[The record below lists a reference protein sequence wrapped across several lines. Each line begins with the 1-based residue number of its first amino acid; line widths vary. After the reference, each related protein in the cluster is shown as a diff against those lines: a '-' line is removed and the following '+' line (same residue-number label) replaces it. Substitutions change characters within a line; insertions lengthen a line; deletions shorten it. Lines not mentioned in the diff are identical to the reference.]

1 MSEPAEVDELRAEV
15 ETLRAQV
22 SAETAAKRRR
32 RRRITSWVLA
42 VLAVIATTL
51 ALLTVWTF
59 RTLNN
64 TDLFVERV
72 GGVIEDPQVAEAIGT
87 TAATELVEA
96 IGLQDKLAEQLPPEL
111 SVAAGPITAAATNLL
126 AQGVTRLA
134 QTPQVQQAFEVG
146 LAAGHEVTIAILS
159 GQDTEAISNEDGT
172 VVLDLTPVIN
182 EVITQ
187 GSDFLSGVLDRD
199 IPAPEVTSENVD
211 AALTALETRLG
222 VDLPAD
228 FGQVTLFESENLAA
242 AQQGYQIARWT
253 AILAPIAA
261 LALIGLAVAVSLR
274 RLRTFLGILVGTA
287 LAMLLVSLAV
297 QPLKSSVVS
306 SVAEQ
311 GLSGAVSDSFEIV
324 FSSLRTGIV
333 VVVVVGVIAALL
345 LFVTGDSRAARAGR
359 SMAGQAPSAAAR
371 HRTAFLVGG
380 AVVALVLL
388 AVIPGRSWGQ
398 IGIVLLL
405 YGAFAL
411 AVLIAPRPPDTDPA
425 AAEPDDQAPTEP
437 GDEPAAV
444 TPA

>member
-1 MSEPAEVDELRAEV
+1 MSEPPEVDELRAEV

-32 RRRITSWVLA
+32 RRQITSWVLA
-42 VLAVIATTL
+42 VLAVVATTL

-64 TDLFVERV
+64 TELFVQRV
-72 GGVIEDPQVAEAIGT
+72 GAVIEDEQVAAAIGT
-87 TAATELVEA
+87 TAATELVDA
-96 IGLQDKLAEQLPPEL
+96 IGLQDVLAERLPPEL

-146 LAAGHEVTIAILS
+146 LAAGHEVTIGILS
-159 GQDTEAISNEDGT
+159 GQDTEAISNEGGT

-187 GSDFLSGVLDRD
+187 GSDFLSGVLERD
-199 IPAPEVTSENVD
+199 IPAPQVTPDNVD
-211 AALTALETRLG
+211 AAVAALEDRLG

-228 FGQVTLFESENLAA
+228 FGQVTLFESQNLAT
-242 AQQGYQIARWT
+242 AQQAYQVARWS
-253 AILAPIAA
+253 ALLAPVAA
-261 LALIGLAVAVSLR
+261 LLLIGLAVAVSVR

-345 LFVTGDSRAARAGR
+345 LFLTGDSRAAEASR
-359 SMAGQAPSAAAR
+359 SLAGQAPSLAAR
-371 HRTAFLVGG
+371 HRTAVLVGG
-380 AVVALVLL
+380 AVAALVLL

-398 IGIVLLL
+398 IGLVLLL
-405 YGAFAL
+405 YAAFAL
-411 AVLIAPRPPDTDPA
+411 AVLFAPRPPEPEPDPTG
-425 AAEPDDQAPTEP
+425 PGDDQA
-437 GDEPAAV
+437 AV
-444 TPA
+444 IAP

>member
-146 LAAGHEVTIAILS
+146 LAAA
-159 GQDTEAISNEDGT
+159 
-172 VVLDLTPVIN
+172 
-182 EVITQ
+182 
-187 GSDFLSGVLDRD
+187 
-199 IPAPEVTSENVD
+199 
-211 AALTALETRLG
+211 TR
-222 VDLPAD
+222 
-228 FGQVTLFESENLAA
+228 
-242 AQQGYQIARWT
+242 
-253 AILAPIAA
+253 
-261 LALIGLAVAVSLR
+261 
-274 RLRTFLGILVGTA
+274 
-287 LAMLLVSLAV
+287 
-297 QPLKSSVVS
+297 
-306 SVAEQ
+306 
-311 GLSGAVSDSFEIV
+311 
-324 FSSLRTGIV
+324 
-333 VVVVVGVIAALL
+333 
-345 LFVTGDSRAARAGR
+345 
-359 SMAGQAPSAAAR
+359 
-371 HRTAFLVGG
+371 
-380 AVVALVLL
+380 
-388 AVIPGRSWGQ
+388 
-398 IGIVLLL
+398 
-405 YGAFAL
+405 
-411 AVLIAPRPPDTDPA
+411 
-425 AAEPDDQAPTEP
+425 
-437 GDEPAAV
+437 
-444 TPA
+444 